1 MTGGGGRQPHVLFVN
16 EFYWPDICASAAVLT
31 DHLPEL
37 ARLRPD
43 WRFSVLAG
51 DRAWDRAEQRWP
63 ARERHGAID
72 VFRAPRGAVRRSL
85 PGRAWG
91 FARFHRAAI
100 QLGRSLDRVDIVVA
114 STAPPLGGRIGRAIA
129 RAHGAALVYKV
140 LDLYPD
146 CAESLGVLRRG
157 GAVARAWRRVDTALM
172 RDAAAVVVISQR
184 MAERVVATRGV
195 DATRVH
201 HIADGIDPARVVPR
215 DAGTLR
221 KQWGLSDRFVV
232 QYAGNMGLSHPFDT
246 ILAAAERL
254 AAFPDVVFQFVGAGP
269 GRRLIT
275 EAAARLGPSIR
286 IFDMLPADQLG
297 DLLGVADVCLVS
309 QHPALFDQALPH
321 KAYAALAAGR
331 PLVFVG
337 DRRSEVA
344 DWLSRHDCGSQ
355 VDPGDVDGLAT
366 ALLSWKDERDR
377 AAAGQ
382 RGQAFIRSGLTHAHA
397 AAHWRAV
404 LESILLK

>member
-1 MTGGGGRQPHVLFVN
+1 MN

-43 WRFSVLAG
+43 WRISVLAG
-51 DRAWDRAEQRWP
+51 DRAWDRVDGRWP

-72 VFRAPRGAVRRSL
+72 VVRVPRGAVRRSL

-91 FARFHRAAI
+91 FARFHRGAI
-100 QLGRSLDRVDIVVA
+100 RLGRSLARVDIVVA

-146 CAESLGVLRRG
+146 CAESLGVVRPG
-157 GAVARAWRRVDTALM
+157 GTVARAWRRIDTGVM
-172 RDAAAVVVISQR
+172 RDAAAIVVISAR

-195 DATRVH
+195 DPRHVH
-201 HIADGIDPARVVPR
+201 FIADGIDPARVAPSNVGEQR
-215 DAGTLR
+215 AR
-221 KQWGLSDRFVV
+221 WGLADRFVI

-254 AAFPDVVFQFVGAGP
+254 AAHADIVFQFVGAGP
-269 GRRLIT
+269 GRRMLN
-275 EAAARLGPSIR
+275 EATARLGPAIR
-286 IFDMLPADQLG
+286 VFDMLPADQLG

-337 DRRSEVA
+337 NRRSEVA
-344 DWLSRHDCGSQ
+344 EWLTRHDCGSQ
-355 VDPGDVDGLAT
+355 VDQGDVDGLVT

-377 AAAGQ
+377 AAAGR
-382 RGQAFIRSGLTHAHA
+382 RGQAFVLSGRTHAHA
-397 AAHWRAV
+397 AARWRTI
-404 LESILLK
+404 LESLLRR